1 MPLSG
6 ITFWEGVETFEK
18 ILVPLDGSPLAQAIL
33 PYVMLVAKGFR
44 SHVILFHVAETAL
57 DHEDPDQKAHAD
69 ETVER
74 IRPLAENYLAGV
86 ADEFR
91 GEGIDVETKVAKG
104 RAAAQ
109 IVEYAE
115 QEDVRLIAMSTH
127 GRSGL
132 ARLVMGSTVDR
143 TLRACA
149 RPVLL
154 VRPCDEGAS
163 GEAARRFSKIIVPL
177 DGSNAAEAALPI
189 AEELAKALGL
199 EIILIQVIGIE
210 IPVAFGA
217 VTPDSWPVP
226 THLLERL
233 DVVASGYL
241 TGLANMLKNKGLTV
255 QWDVL
260 RGAAGPRVVE
270 FAKEAPDSLVAMT
283 THGHSGFRRWVLGSV
298 ADEVMRKGG
307 DPVLVICPQAAQ
319 QLSESA

>member
-1 MPLSG
+1 LPLCG

-283 THGHSGFRRWVLGSV
+283 THGRSGFRRWVLGSV

-307 DPVLVICPQAAQ
+307 EPVLVICPQAAQ